1 MTDEFLWQRLTHLLE
16 TRNLTKSFGGLVAV
30 RNVSLNFDQGELSSI
45 IGPNGAGKTTFFNL
59 LTGSFPPTSGQI
71 FFKGA
76 ETTRFSP
83 PEIFRRRIVRTFQIS
98 SIFPELSVRKHVEI
112 AAQGRYRSSNS
123 PWGRLTLTRREIQA
137 KAEATL
143 EMIGLQDLAGR
154 PAGLLAYGD
163 KRRLEIAMG
172 LISDPEVF
180 LLDEPTAG
188 MSPEE
193 THQTAL
199 LLRSLAAKTTLILVE
214 HDMNV
219 IMRISDRVIVLNRGE
234 VIADGPPREIQ
245 AHPKVQEVYLGKI
258 KIHAA

>member
-1 MTDEFLWQRLTHLLE
+1 LRPKGLSNLLE

-30 RNVSLNFDQGELSSI
+30 QKISLTFKQGELSSI

-71 FFKGA
+71 FFKGE
-76 ETTRFSP
+76 ETTQFSP

-98 SIFPELSVRKHVEI
+98 SIFPDLSVRKHVEI
-112 AAQGRYRSSNS
+112 AAQGRYRNSNG
-123 PWGRLTLTRREIQA
+123 PWGRLTLTRKEIQE
-137 KAEATL
+137 KAEAAL
-143 EMIGLQDLAGR
+143 AMIGLQDLADHQ
-154 PAGLLAYGD
+154 AGLLAYGN

-193 THQTAL
+193 TYRTAQ
-199 LLRSLAAKTTLILVE
+199 LLRSLAERTTLILVE

-219 IMRISDRVIVLNRGE
+219 IMGISDRVIVLNRGE

-245 AHPKVQEVYLGKI
+245 AHPKVREVYLGKI